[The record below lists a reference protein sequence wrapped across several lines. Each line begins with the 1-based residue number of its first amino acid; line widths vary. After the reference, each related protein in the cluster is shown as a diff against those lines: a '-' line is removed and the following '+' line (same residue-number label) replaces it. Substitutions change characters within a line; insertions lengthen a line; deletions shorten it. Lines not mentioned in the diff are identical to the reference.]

1 MANVL
6 TDLAGDIYKAAD
18 VVSRELV
25 GAIPSITINGD
36 GTQRAALNDTVRSF
50 VAPAATSVTNTP
62 SMTIPEGTDQ
72 TVGNKTMTL
81 SKSKGVQIPW
91 TGEDVRHVNNGSGY
105 QSILGDQFEQAFRT
119 ITNEME
125 SDVCTDLYQNASRAY
140 GTAGTTPFA
149 TAGDYTDM
157 SETLRI
163 LKDNGQ
169 ANGDNTLILNTAAGA
184 KMIGKQAD
192 ANRQGS
198 DSILRQGVL
207 LDVAGNRIRESA
219 QVAAHTKGT
228 GSGYL
233 VNNASLAIGDT
244 VIAADTGTGTILAG
258 DVVTFAADA
267 NNKYVVTEALSG
279 GSFTIGAPGLR
290 VAIADNNAI
299 TVGDN
304 YAGNILVAR
313 SAAEIAVR
321 APAMPEGG
329 DAASDSMIVV
339 DPRSGIPFDISF
351 YKGFQKAMINVS
363 AVWGYKTW
371 KQEGVANLLG

>member
-50 VAPAATSVTNTP
+50 VAPAATSVINTP

-72 TVGNKTMTL
+72 TIGNKTMTL

-125 SDVCTDLYQNASRAY
+125 ADVCTDLYQNASRAY

-169 ANGDNTLILNTAAGA
+169 ASGDNTLILNTAAGA

-228 GSGYL
+228 GTGYL
-233 VNNASLAIGDT
+233 VNDASLSAGDV
-244 VIAADTGTGTILAG
+244 VIAADTGSGTILAG

>member
-6 TDLAGDIYKAAD
+6 TSLAADIYKAAD

-25 GAIPSITINGD
+25 GAIPSVTINGD
-36 GTQRAALNDTVRSF
+36 GTTRAALNDTVRSF
-50 VAPAATSVTNTP
+50 VAPAATAVTNTP

-72 TVGNKTMTL
+72 TIGNKTMTL
-81 SKSKGVQIPW
+81 SKSKGVPIPW
-91 TGEDVRHVNNGSGY
+91 TGEDIRHVNNGSGY
-105 QSILGDQFEQAFRT
+105 QSILGDQFEQAFRA

-125 SDVCTDLYQNASRAY
+125 ADLCTDLYQNSSRAY

-149 TAGDYTDM
+149 TAGDYADM

-163 LKDNGQ
+163 IKDNGQ
-169 ANGDNTLILNTAAGA
+169 AGGDNTLVLNTAAGA
-184 KMIGKQAD
+184 KMLGKQPD

-198 DSILRQGVL
+198 DSMLRQGVL

-219 QVAAHTKGT
+219 QVQNHTKGT
-228 GSGYL
+228 GTGYL
-233 VNNASLAIGDT
+233 VNDASLAVGDT
-244 VIAADTGTGTILAG
+244 VIAADTGSGTIVAG

-267 NNKYVVTEALSG
+267 NNKYVVTSALSG
-279 GSFTIGAPGLR
+279 GSFEIAAPGLR

-329 DAASDSMIVV
+329 DAAVDSMVIV

-371 KQEGVANLLG
+371 KPEAVATLLG

>member
-6 TDLAGDIYKAAD
+6 TSLAADIYKAAD

-25 GAIPSITINGD
+25 GAIPSVTINGD
-36 GTQRAALNDTVRSF
+36 GTTRAALNDTVRSF
-50 VAPAATSVTNTP
+50 VAPAATAVTNTP

-72 TVGNKTMTL
+72 TIGNKTMTL
-81 SKSKGVQIPW
+81 SKSKGVPIPW
-91 TGEDVRHVNNGSGY
+91 TGEDIRHVNNGSGY
-105 QSILGDQFEQAFRT
+105 QSILGDQFEQAFRA

-125 SDVCTDLYQNASRAY
+125 ADLCTDLYQNSSRAY

-163 LKDNGQ
+163 IKDNGQ
-169 ANGDNTLILNTAAGA
+169 AGGDNTLVLNTAAGA
-184 KMIGKQAD
+184 KMLGKQPD

-198 DSILRQGVL
+198 DSMLRQGVL

-219 QVAAHTKGT
+219 QVQNHTKGSGT
-228 GSGYL
+228 GYL
-233 VNNASLAIGDT
+233 VNDASLAVGDT
-244 VIAADTGTGTILAG
+244 VIAADTGSGTIVAG

-267 NNKYVVTEALSG
+267 NNKYVVTSALSG
-279 GSFTIGAPGLR
+279 GSFEIAAPGLR
-290 VAIADNNAI
+290 VAITDNNAI

-329 DAASDSMIVV
+329 DAAVDSMVIV
-339 DPRSGIPFDISF
+339 DPRSGIPFDVSF

-371 KQEGVANLLG
+371 KPEAVATLLG

>member
-1 MANVL
+1 MSNVL

-25 GAIPSITINGD
+25 GAIPSITINGN
-36 GTQRAALNDTVRSF
+36 GTERAALNDTVRSF

-72 TVGNKTMTL
+72 NVGNKTMTL

-105 QSILGDQFEQAFRT
+105 SNILGDQFEQAFRT

-125 SDVCTDLYQNASRAY
+125 SDACVELYTNASRAY
-140 GTAGTTPFA
+140 GAAGTTPFP

-169 ANGDNTLILNTAAGA
+169 SSGDNTLILNTAAGA

-198 DSILRQGVL
+198 DSMLRQGVL

-233 VNNASLAIGDT
+233 VNDASLSEGDT
-244 VIAADTGTGTILAG
+244 VIAADTGSGTIVVG

-267 NNKYVVTEALSG
+267 NNKYVVVSALSG

-290 VAIADNNAI
+290 VDIADNNAI
-299 TVGDN
+299 TVGNN

-363 AVWGYKTW
+363 AVWGVKAW
-371 KQEGVANLLG
+371 KEEGIANLLG

>member
-6 TDLAGDIYKAAD
+6 TDLAADIYKAAD

-25 GAIPSITINGD
+25 GAIPSITINGN
-36 GTQRAALNDTVRSF
+36 GSQRAALNDTVRSF
-50 VAPAATSVTNTP
+50 VAPSVSTGNNVP
-62 SMTIPEGTDQ
+62 AMTIPEGGDQ
-72 TVGNKTMTL
+72 TIGNKTLTL
-81 SKSKGVQIPW
+81 DKSKGVQIPW
-91 TGEDVRHVNNGSGY
+91 TGEDVLHVNNGSGY
-105 QSILGDQFEQAFRT
+105 DSILGDQFEQAFRA

-125 SDVCTDLYQNASRAY
+125 TDICTSLYQASSRAY

-157 SETLRI
+157 SETLRL

-169 ANGDNTLILNTAAGA
+169 AGQDNTLILNTAAGA

-198 DSILRQGVL
+198 DSMLRQGVL

-219 QVAAHTKGT
+219 QVQEHAKGT
-228 GSGYL
+228 GAGYL
-233 VNNASLAIGDT
+233 TNSASLTVGDT
-244 VIAADTGTGTILAG
+244 VIAADTGSGTILAG

-267 NNKYVVTEALSG
+267 NNKYVVTGALAG

-290 VAIADNNAI
+290 VDIAENNAI

-304 YAGNILVAR
+304 YSGNILVAR

-321 APAMPEGG
+321 APAKPNGG
-329 DAASDSMIVV
+329 DAATDSMIVV
-339 DPRSGIPFDISF
+339 DPRSGIPFDVSF
-351 YKGFQKAMINVS
+351 YKGFQKCMINVS
-363 AVWGYKTW
+363 AVWGDTVW
-371 KQEGVANLLG
+371 KEEGVATLLG

>member
-25 GAIPSITINGD
+25 GAIPSVTINGD
-36 GTQRAALNDTVRSF
+36 GTTRAALNGTVRSF
-50 VAPAATSVTNTP
+50 VTNAAVAGDNTP

-81 SKSKGVQIPW
+81 SKSRGVQIPW
-91 TGEDVRHVNNGSGY
+91 TGEDTQSVNNGSGY
-105 QSILGDQFEQAFRT
+105 SSILGNQFEQAFRT
-119 ITNEME
+119 LTNEME
-125 SDVCTDLYQNASRAY
+125 TDLCTNLYQYSSRAY

-149 TAGDYTDM
+149 TAGDYSDM

-163 LKDNGQ
+163 IKDNGQ
-169 ANGDNTLILNTAAGA
+169 AGGDNTLIMNTAAGA

-207 LDVAGNRIRESA
+207 LDVAGNRLRESA

-228 GSGYL
+228 GTSYL
-233 VNNASLAIGDT
+233 VNNASLSAGAT
-244 VIAADTGTGTILAG
+244 VIAADTGSGTILAG
-258 DVVTFAADA
+258 DVVTFAADTA
-267 NNKYVVTEALSG
+267 NKYVVTAALSG
-279 GSFTIGAPGLR
+279 GAFTIGAPGLR
-290 VAIADNNAI
+290 VDIADNNEI
-299 TVGDN
+299 TVGNN

-313 SAAEIAVR
+313 TAAEIAVR
-321 APAMPEGG
+321 APAKPQGG
-329 DAASDSMIVV
+329 DDARDSMIIV
-339 DPRSGIPFDISF
+339 DPRSGIPFDVSF
-351 YKGFQKAMINVS
+351 YTGFQKAMINVS
-363 AVWGYKTW
+363 AVWGVKVW
-371 KQEGVANLLG
+371 KEEGVATLLG